1 MYCKNVNK
9 NLKNKSINNY
19 KINGIIIIYML
30 LWNLSHIC
38 IYLSVAFCNVVV
50 LNMWPPHHWA
60 F

>member
-9 NLKNKSINNY
+9 NLKNKSINSY

-38 IYLSVAFCNVVV
+38 IYLSVAFCNVV
-50 LNMWPPHHWA
+50 
-60 F
+60 